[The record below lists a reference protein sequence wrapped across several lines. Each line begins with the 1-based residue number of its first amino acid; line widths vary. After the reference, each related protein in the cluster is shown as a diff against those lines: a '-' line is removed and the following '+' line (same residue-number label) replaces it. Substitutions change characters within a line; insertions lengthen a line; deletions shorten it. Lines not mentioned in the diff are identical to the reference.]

1 MKGKIFM
8 YRRDDAVT
16 FTEIDGGFVKDYRSN
31 KYAIS
36 TSINTSIV
44 RDVLTIYNEIPY
56 DAEIM
61 IIEAIIEQNFDSDFI
76 EKIVPILVN
85 KIISSEPQFETIP
98 MPEHVKTE
106 LGTEYYIKVSK
117 CIATAMI
124 LNITVQSTSSKSILS
139 KLDELEPLSCMTASL
154 TDGVRNIFPSTYIGL
169 ICMEMA
175 YVLTE
180 SDHCPITIPISEK
193 SAKVLKATGKTL
205 LKKYIK
211 GTKDGSI
218 KPTDEDI
225 FRLIEDFIVM
235 QGAFRKFP
243 IIIKDYDVRYAWLTD
258 INRRC
263 LEQEMLPTD
272 MDDTEAYRMLY
283 SVISNFDNDGEY
295 DGDFS
300 VILRRIKEKAGYDE
314 DEDEDDIDDDDI
326 DDEEFED
333 EYFDDDDEDEII
345 DIEEF
350 KRNNP
355 RSHKIDRKDISKMFE
370 NVLNNLTS
378 ILGNLTSE
386 SEDEEDI
393 DEDEEDIDEDEDTDE
408 DSDE

>member
-1 MKGKIFM
+1 M

-85 KIISSEPQFETIP
+85 KIISSEPQFENIP

-124 LNITVQSTSSKSILS
+124 LNIAVQSTSSKSILS

-180 SDHCPITIPISEK
+180 SDHCPMTIPISEK

-243 IIIKDYDVRYAWLTD
+243 IIIKDHDVRYAWLAD

-263 LEQEMLPTD
+263 LEQEYMSPID
-272 MDDTEAYRMLY
+272 MDDIELYRMLY
-283 SVISNFDNDGEY
+283 SVISKFDDDGDY
-295 DGDFS
+295 GDFS
-300 VILRRIKEKAGYDE
+300 VMIKQIKEKVKEKAGYD
-314 DEDEDDIDDDDI
+314 DEDDDIDEDDI
-326 DDEEFED
+326 DDEEFEE

-370 NVLNNLTS
+370 NVINNLTS

-408 DSDE
+408 NSDE